1 MIPYL
6 LSFTFLSPL
15 SIPSLGSVTVSP
27 CALMNGDRQA
37 HIPFLSGGAAVVEN
51 TVVSEVCT
59 GLYVHTRAHGRRTHH
74 TQAFFN
80 KEETYIKG
88 MFRFIVDLAKSPCP
102 KPCQV
107 SLSPINLSTC
117 QVPSASVL
125 DIVRA
130 CEVPRTRAKFAFL
143 VMLVCIFHIRKD
155 NKPFS
160 HMYSSFAFL
169 FL

>member
-1 MIPYL
+1 
-6 LSFTFLSPL
+6 
-15 SIPSLGSVTVSP
+15 
-27 CALMNGDRQA
+27 MNGDKQA
-37 HIPFLSGGAAVVEN
+37 HIPFLSDGAAVVEN
-51 TVVSEVCT
+51 TVVSEVFT
-59 GLYVHTRAHGRRTHH
+59 GLYVHTRAHGHHTHH

-88 MFRFIVDLAKSPCP
+88 MFSFIVDLAKSPCP

-130 CEVPRTRAKFAFL
+130 CEVPQTRAKFAFS

-155 NKPFS
+155 NKPFFT
-160 HMYSSFAFL
+160 YVLIICISFLVTSTFIFFVNIFL
-169 FL
+169 LCLFV